1 MFLFLYET
9 VDYHDSRITVCILDI
24 SITVRG
30 IVVEILLL
38 REACGLGFFK
48 LHRKTEFWLYG
59 YNFHEIIRRSG
70 ERLRHCVPTKLP
82 PASCLRS
89 QVKWLN
95 ADESLSTILESI
107 KLVGYPH
114 VQECYERWNN
124 VVVKPV

>member
-9 VDYHDSRITVCILDI
+9 VDYHDSRITVCILDV

-48 LHRKTEFWLYG
+48 LHRKTEFWLWLQFPRNHQEVWG
-59 YNFHEIIRRSG
+59 EI
-70 ERLRHCVPTKLP
+70 RHCVPTKLP
-82 PASCLRS
+82 QASCLLS

-107 KLVGYPH
+107 QLVGYPH